1 MNLSGYPGVPRFE
14 SPQLDKENCWS
25 QCMDVRVVPASH
37 NTNWCLHADGPVVT
51 LAGSYAGLVG
61 ETLR

>member
-1 MNLSGYPGVPRFE
+1 MPRFE